1 MTRTAETRAAEP
13 WTDLVEEA
21 LLGTNR
27 RASPGLLDRA
37 AAATLARRAGLRPA
51 PAPEPPAP
59 APHESRPPLPAPA
72 VRRLATLLAE
82 NSSELLPQ
90 WLATA
95 RRRGFAAPPELLP
108 PLLDAARQRSDL
120 RADAVAFAGA
130 RGHWLAALNPEW
142 RYALRVPTAEALA
155 EADTA
160 ARADDA
166 VDVRAADAEAADIWQ
181 EGLFAERVTHLSR
194 LRRRDP
200 AAGLALLRS
209 TWATERAED
218 RLLFLDTLQE
228 GLCLDD
234 EPFLEAALA
243 DRAKNV
249 RATAAEL
256 LSALPG
262 SALAAR
268 MADRARRAVTITGEG
283 GLLVAPPEVCD
294 ASMQRDGIAATSP
307 TGRGDRAFWLGEIV
321 AATPLTFWSEL
332 TSASGIPKPNVSA
345 QDIPESGATGSGGV
359 SGNVAGPA
367 SAATTPDSVLARAV
381 TPAWADELREGWARA
396 AVRQHDADWARALL
410 AERRSE
416 AHARAA
422 TGGAPSRLLSV
433 LPAVERASWTA
444 RFVADLGLA
453 EAFQLLVTCPAPW
466 PDDLSDAVLDAL
478 AKAARAGA
486 YPWSHSGVLGVAER
500 CLPFS
505 AAARLDTLA
514 VEATSA
520 WAEVLTRLADT
531 LRTRAAMLAEL
542 A

>member
-1 MTRTAETRAAEP
+1 MTRTAET
-13 WTDLVEEA
+13 WTDLVEDA

-37 AAATLARRAGLRPA
+37 AAATLVRRAGLRPA
-51 PAPEPPAP
+51 PAPETPAP
-59 APHESRPPLPAPA
+59 APLEGRPPLPAPA
-72 VRRLATLLAE
+72 ARRLAALLAE

-90 WLATA
+90 WLTTA

-108 PLLDAARQRSDL
+108 ALLDAARQRSDL

-142 RYALRVPTAEALA
+142 RYALRVPVVESAG

-160 ARADDA
+160 EAADDA
-166 VDVRAADAEAADIWQ
+166 NAVWQ

-228 GLCLDD
+228 GLGPDD

-268 MADRARRAVTITGEG
+268 MAERARRAVTFTDDG
-283 GLLVAPPEVCD
+283 GLLVAPPESCD
-294 ASMQRDGIAATSP
+294 ADMQRDGIAAASP

-321 AATPLTFWSEL
+321 AATPLAFWSEPA
-332 TSASGIPKPNVSA
+332 TAPGTTAKA
-345 QDIPESGATGSGGV
+345 QVTVAPTPE
-359 SGNVAGPA
+359 
-367 SAATTPDSVLARAV
+367 SVLARTV
-381 TPAWADELREGWARA
+381 TPAWADEMREGWARA
-396 AVRQHDADWARALL
+396 AVRQHNAAWARALL
-410 AERRSE
+410 AERRE
-416 AHARAA
+416 VAHTRAA
-422 TGGAPSRLLSV
+422 SGGAPSRLLSV

-444 RFVADLGLA
+444 RFVADHGLA
-453 EAFQLLVTCPAPW
+453 EAFQLLVTCPTPW
-466 PDDLSDAVLDAL
+466 PDDLSGAVLDSL
-478 AKAARAGA
+478 AGA
-486 YPWSHSGVLGVAER
+486 AGAGSYPWSHSGVLGVAER
-500 CLPFS
+500 CLPFTAAPRIDAL
-505 AAARLDTLA
+505 AAA
-514 VEATSA
+514 ATSA
-520 WAEVLTRLADT
+520 WAEVLSRLADT

>member
-1 MTRTAETRAAEP
+1 MTRTAETT
-13 WTDLVEEA
+13 WTDLVEDA

-37 AAATLARRAGLRPA
+37 VAATLARRAGLRPA
-51 PAPEPPAP
+51 PAPEIPAP
-59 APHESRPPLPAPA
+59 APHEGRPPLPAPA

-90 WLATA
+90 WLTTA

-108 PLLDAARQRSDL
+108 ALLDAARQRSDL
-120 RADAVAFAGA
+120 RADAVALAGA
-130 RGHWLAALNPEW
+130 RGHWLAAMNPEW
-142 RYALRVPTAEALA
+142 RYALRIPVVGKVD
-155 EADTA
+155 EADTEGA
-160 ARADDA
+160 ADDA
-166 VDVRAADAEAADIWQ
+166 NGVWQ

-218 RLLFLDTLQE
+218 RLLFLDALQE
-228 GLCLDD
+228 GLGLND

-249 RATAAEL
+249 RSTAAEL

-268 MADRARRAVTITGEG
+268 MAERARRAVTFDEDG
-283 GLLVAPPEVCD
+283 GLLVTPPQACD
-294 ASMQRDGIAATSP
+294 ADMQRDGIAATSP

-321 AATPLTFWSEL
+321 AATPLAFWSEL
-332 TSASGIPKPNVSA
+332 TGAPSSTEARASL
-345 QDIPESGATGSGGV
+345 SGAPNPQST
-359 SGNVAGPA
+359 A
-367 SAATTPDSVLARAV
+367 AATIAAATPESVLARAV
-381 TPAWADELREGWARA
+381 SPAWADEMREGWARA
-396 AVRQHDADWARALL
+396 AVRQHDAAWARALL
-410 AERRSE
+410 AERRGE
-416 AHARAA
+416 AHARTA

-444 RFVADLGLA
+444 RFVADHGLA

-466 PDDLSDAVLDAL
+466 PDDLSGAVLDAL
-478 AKAARAGA
+478 ANAAGAGA

-500 CLPFS
+500 CLPF
-505 AAARLDTLA
+505 AAAPGIDALA
-514 VEATSA
+514 AGATSA
-520 WAEVLTRLADT
+520 WAEVLSRLADT
-531 LRTRAAMLAEL
+531 LRTRAAMLDEL